1 MIDLIALVIGLTV
14 TTILE
19 FLTAAINGMSASV
32 ILALDDEG
40 SAIGQRLRPVVVE
53 PESARLSMN
62 LLDVMAISTVG
73 VSMAQAPWEWLPEL
87 TAARVGLG
95 VLAVVV
101 LKTGA
106 AVVGGRY
113 ADMLLRPISMLM
125 VVTLAF
131 TRILSVPYTMLM
143 RLTHTESAEEEAREE
158 LEALVETARE
168 EGALDA
174 GEYRIMTNIMRLSSI
189 EVSDVMTPRLVVFSL
204 PETLTVGD
212 AVKRPELQMYSRFPV
227 HGGGSLDDVTGYV
240 MTKDVLRAALAG
252 RHAVELGKLKR
263 EVHFI
268 PENVSLDQ
276 ALEQFLQRRQHLFMV
291 VDEYGGVEGLIAM
304 EDVMETMLGAEIVDE
319 ADHVIDLRA
328 LAKQRRDARVAQLRQ
343 DVA

>member
-1 MIDLIALVIGLTV
+1 MIDFIVLALGLTV

-62 LLDVMAISTVG
+62 LLDVVAICTVG
-73 VSMAQAPWEWLPEL
+73 VAMAEAPWEWLPEL

-125 VVTLAF
+125 VVTLAL
-131 TRILSVPYTMLM
+131 TRILTVPYTMLM